1 MTHRMLLRLV
11 VGTVCAVLW
20 LESGVVPVRAAPVT
34 FYFSGEITTVTAT
47 LGTAR
52 GFNPGQPFFG
62 AYTFDAATPDVA
74 SSPSTGIYRG
84 LTSFSVTIAGQ
95 AIVPPQQP
103 TGLSDGI
110 FVFNNE
116 AAIQDRYS
124 VSGLGTGPEVA
135 GWRFRQMNV
144 LLVDPSQSV
153 FSDDALPSTPPSLSA
168 FAERSANFAFTNR
181 DALGNVLGFGS
192 VNGRFTSLSLVPVPP
207 TVFLFGTGVILL
219 AALWAAGRRGRGH
232 AHH

>member
-1 MTHRMLLRLV
+1 MSHHIWFRMIVGVACALLWTGVR
-11 VGTVCAVLW
+11 
-20 LESGVVPVRAAPVT
+20 VVPVGAAPVT
-34 FYFSGEITTVTAT
+34 FYFAGEITNVTTT

-62 AYTFDAATPDVA
+62 AYTFDTATPDVA

-84 LTSFSVTIAGQ
+84 LTSFSVNIAGQ
-95 AIVPPQQP
+95 AIAPPQQP

-124 VSGLGTGPEVA
+124 VSALGTGPEVA

-153 FSDDALPSTPPSLSA
+153 FSDDALPSTPPSFSA
-168 FAERSANFAFTNR
+168 FAQRSANFAFTNR
-181 DALGNVLGFGS
+181 DALGNFLCFGS
-192 VNGRFTSLSLVPVPP
+192 VNGRFTSLSLVPVPR
-207 TVFLFGTGVILL
+207 TGFLFGTGVILL

>member
-1 MTHRMLLRLV
+1 MTHRMLLRIV
-11 VGTVCAVLW
+11 VGMVCAVLW
-20 LESGVVPVRAAPVT
+20 TESGVVPVRAAPVT

-116 AAIQDRYS
+116 GAIRDRYS

-135 GWRFRQMNV
+135 GWQFRQMSV
-144 LLVDPSQSV
+144 LLADPSQSA
-153 FSDDALPSTPPSLSA
+153 FSDDALPSIPPSLSA
-168 FAERSANFAFTNR
+168 FAERSASFAFTNR

-192 VNGRFTSLSLVPVPP
+192 VNGRLTSLSLVPVPP
-207 TVFLFGTGVILL
+207 TVLLFGTGVTLL
-219 AALWAAGRRGRGH
+219 AALRAAGRRCR
-232 AHH
+232 ASANP

>member
-1 MTHRMLLRLV
+1 MSYRMILGEIGAMTCGLLFM
-11 VGTVCAVLW
+11 GSFGNPT
-20 LESGVVPVRAAPVT
+20 EAAPVT
-34 FYFSGEITTVTAT
+34 FYFAGEITNVTTT

-62 AYTFDAATPDVA
+62 AYTFDTATPDVA

-84 LTSFSVTIAGQ
+84 LTSFSVNIAGQ
-95 AIVPPQQP
+95 AIVPSQQP

-144 LLVDPSQSV
+144 FLVDPSQSV

-168 FAERSANFAFTNR
+168 FAQRSANFAFTNR

-192 VNGRFTSLSLVPVPP
+192 VNGRFTSLSLVPIPP
-207 TVFLFGTGVILL
+207 TLVLFGTGVSVLV
-219 AALWAAGRRGRGH
+219 ALRAVGRRLDKSSSM
-232 AHH
+232 